1 MSRYDDDIFGDECYD
16 GFDEHGLVK
25 DNAVNKIK
33 TKGIGKTKIKLNITL
48 KNNNSIEDKDT
59 KELYT
64 PIVKLTKEEIVAAK
78 IIEKK
83 RKREEAIEKSKAEV
97 ALREKEA
104 DELREKQAEELRKK
118 EAEALN
124 DEEDWDAKH
133 F

>member
-1 MSRYDDDIFGDECYD
+1 MSRYEDDIFGDECYD

-33 TKGIGKTKIKLNITL
+33 TKGIGKTKLKLNITSI
-48 KNNNSIEDKDT
+48 NNNSTEDK
-59 KELYT
+59 EIET
-64 PIVKLTKEEIVAAK
+64 PIVKLTKEEIMAAK

-83 RKREEAIEKSKAEV
+83 RKREEAIAKSKAEV
-97 ALREKEA
+97 ALREQETAELKEKEA
-104 DELREKQAEELRKK
+104 TELRKK

-124 DEEDWDAKH
+124 EEADWDAKS